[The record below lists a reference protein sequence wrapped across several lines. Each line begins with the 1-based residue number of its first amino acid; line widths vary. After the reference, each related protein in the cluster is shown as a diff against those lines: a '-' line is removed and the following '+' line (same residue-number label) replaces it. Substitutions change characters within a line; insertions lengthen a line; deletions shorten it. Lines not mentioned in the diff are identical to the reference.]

1 MLVKSVFTELLKY
14 IMTSKYEDQ
23 ISTKK
28 VIISV
33 TEDKVHVT
41 PKETYI
47 IKEKKD
53 TIWYIVGIL
62 FICIIVVI
70 IILCFR

>member
-62 FICIIVVI
+62 FICIIYFYNI
-70 IILCFR
+70 I